1 MNDEISTKQRILEA
15 AAVLFG
21 ERGFD
26 GASASDIAAKANVN
40 KALIF
45 YHYGSKD
52 ALYRAVFKH
61 WLDEFRKTMD
71 SSLAGA
77 EPGLGMIETFVRTH
91 IDFLRRHEHMLKVLI
106 RELLRKDIGESP
118 LIRDGAEVIKPLR
131 NNILVAIAT
140 ARKRGEIRDVDPIQ
154 TLVNIISLDI
164 FFFLGKSILYL
175 VNPSVDQREFAE
187 KREDYVL
194 DLLINGLRKRP
205 E

>member
-21 ERGFD
+21 KRGLD
-26 GASASDIAAKANVN
+26 GTSASDIASKANVN

-45 YHYGSKD
+45 YHYGSKE

-61 WLDEFRKTMD
+61 WLGEFKKTMD

-77 EPGLGMIETFVRTH
+77 EPGLGMIEAFVRTH
-91 IDFLRRHEHMLKVLI
+91 IEFLRKHENMLKVLI
-106 RELLRKDIGESP
+106 REFLRDDIEESP

-131 NNILVAIAT
+131 NNILIAIAT
-140 ARKRGEIRDVDPIQ
+140 ARKREEIRDVDPIQ

-164 FFFLGKSILYL
+164 FFFLGKSILHL
-175 VNPSVDQREFAE
+175 VSPSVDQREFVE